1 MRTVCSGGGDRED
14 VALSYS
20 KLDAER
26 SRELLGLQYDVPWS
40 VWGGQWASSTD
51 TLTGMLVKYRQR
63 KFLLKFPH
71 ANNTEPVW
79 LTWGQVLGEQ
89 ALCGAVF
96 LRPHE
101 TVTAPVIDG
110 TTHRD
115 FKKRGVVRY
124 PSPTLGRL
132 PLPISL
138 HSPSPILAAE
148 DMSTLNSARR
158 QQFFSER
165 RRALVIFPPA
175 SAPLGVLELG
185 TWCHL
190 VPIGAGERP

>member
-1 MRTVCSGGGDRED
+1 MCESKAPAASGRHMVFKSELSKKRAEAAACRKDRQPATSAHSAISGRH
-14 VALSYS
+14 ALLLAVPATNDSTRAWRPS

-101 TVTAPVIDG
+101 TVTAPVMEPPKRRHPPEAADCWDMRRGCFVRCDG
-110 TTHRD
+110 VAIICR
-115 FKKRGVVRY
+115 RVSRY
-124 PSPTLGRL
+124 R
-132 PLPISL
+132 
-138 HSPSPILAAE
+138 
-148 DMSTLNSARR
+148 
-158 QQFFSER
+158 
-165 RRALVIFPPA
+165 
-175 SAPLGVLELG
+175 
-185 TWCHL
+185 
-190 VPIGAGERP
+190 

>member
-1 MRTVCSGGGDRED
+1 M
-14 VALSYS
+14 ALSYS

-138 HSPSPILAAE
+138 HIPSPILAAVYSRE
-148 DMSTLNSARR
+148 HLEHFRIKFLFIAGRAPWSTAVFVGSP
-158 QQFFSER
+158 
-165 RRALVIFPPA
+165 RAGPGGFP
-175 SAPLGVLELG
+175 
-185 TWCHL
+185 
-190 VPIGAGERP
+190 

>member
-1 MRTVCSGGGDRED
+1 MPLFVPLAPWSAGGGDRED

-138 HSPSPILAAE
+138 RSLSMPPRVHSRRSLYINVFSFLRLGSPAPSY
-148 DMSTLNSARR
+148 
-158 QQFFSER
+158 
-165 RRALVIFPPA
+165 
-175 SAPLGVLELG
+175 VLPRTG
-185 TWCHL
+185 
-190 VPIGAGERP
+190 